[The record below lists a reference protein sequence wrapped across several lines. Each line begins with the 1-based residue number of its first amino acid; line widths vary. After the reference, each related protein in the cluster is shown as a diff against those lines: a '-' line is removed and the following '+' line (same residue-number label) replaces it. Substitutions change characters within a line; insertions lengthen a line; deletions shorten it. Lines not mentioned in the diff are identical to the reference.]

1 MSAPR
6 YVKPKAVRGHKLM
19 FRDATQ
25 EDAEFILSLRT
36 DELKN
41 RYLSATSS
49 DVRQQRDWLARYAAD
64 DSQIYFIICKLDGG
78 QPVGTVRLY
87 DQQGD
92 SFCWGSWIKSEEAPS
107 GFGVESALIIYDY
120 ALQLG
125 FQRAH
130 FQVSKGN
137 DGVISFHLRF
147 GAVQVAEFDTEY
159 HYEMSNEAIHGAMAQ
174 YRKFLP
180 NGATVEF

>member
-1 MSAPR
+1 MNPPR
-6 YVKPKAVRGHKLM
+6 YVKPKAVRGHKLL
-19 FRDATQ
+19 FRDATVA
-25 EDAEFILSLRT
+25 DAEFILSLRT
-36 DELKN
+36 DASKN
-41 RYLSATSS
+41 RYLSATSP
-49 DVRQQRDWLARYAAD
+49 DLQQQREWLARYAAD
-64 DSQIYFIICKLDGG
+64 DSQLYFIICTLEG

-92 SFCWGSWIKSEEAPS
+92 SFCWGSWIKSDGAPS

-137 DGVISFHLRF
+137 DGVSRFHLRF
-147 GAVQVAEFDTEY
+147 GAVQVAELDTEY
-159 HYEMSNEAIHGAMAQ
+159 HYQMNNAAIHGALAE

-180 NGATVEF
+180 DGAQAEF

>member
-1 MSAPR
+1 MSTPR

-19 FRDATQ
+19 FRDATVD
-25 EDAEFILSLRT
+25 DAEFILSLRT
-36 DELKN
+36 DASKN

-49 DVRQQRDWLARYAAD
+49 DVQQQRDWLARYAAD
-64 DSQIYFIICKLDGG
+64 DSQLYFIICTRDGR
-78 QPVGTVRLY
+78 PVGTVRLY

-92 SFCWGSWIKSEEAPS
+92 SFCWGSWIKSDDAPS

-120 ALQLG
+120 ALRLG
-125 FQRAH
+125 FTRSH

-137 DGVISFHLRF
+137 DGVTSFHLRF
-147 GAVQVAEFDTEY
+147 GAVQVAELDTEY
-159 HYEMSNEAIHGAMAQ
+159 HYEMSNAAIHGALAQ

-180 NGATVEF
+180 DGITVEF

>member
-1 MSAPR
+1 MNAPR
-6 YVKPKAVRGHKLM
+6 YRKPRAVHGNKLVL
-19 FRDATQ
+19 RDAT
-25 EDAEFILSLRT
+25 EADAEFILSLRT
-36 DELKN
+36 DQNKN
-41 RYLSATSS
+41 RYLSATSP
-49 DVRQQRDWLARYAAD
+49 DVQQQRDWLRRYAAD
-64 DSQIYFIICKLDGG
+64 DTQIYFIICNLDG

-92 SFCWGSWIKSEEAPS
+92 SFCWGSWIKSDEAPS
-107 GFGVESALIIYDY
+107 GFGVESALIIYHY

-147 GAVQVAEFDTEY
+147 GARQTAENDHEY
-159 HYEMSNEAIHGAMAQ
+159 HYEMSRAAIDGAIQQ
-174 YRKFLP
+174 YRKYLP
-180 NGATVEF
+180 DGIRVEY

>member
-6 YVKPKAVRGHKLM
+6 YVKPKAVRGNKLV
-19 FRDATQ
+19 FRDATVD
-25 EDAEFILSLRT
+25 DAEFILSLRT
-36 DELKN
+36 DASKN

-49 DVRQQRDWLARYAAD
+49 DVQQQRDWLARYAAD
-64 DSQIYFIICKLDGG
+64 DNQIYFIICALDGR
-78 QPVGTVRLY
+78 PVGTVRLY

-92 SFCWGSWIKSEEAPS
+92 SFCWGSWIKSDDAPG
-107 GFGVESALIIYDY
+107 GFGIESALIIYAY

-137 DGVISFHLRF
+137 DGVISFHQRF
-147 GAVQVAEFDTEY
+147 GAVETAENDVEF
-159 HYEMSNEAIHGAMAQ
+159 HYEMSNAAIHGALAQ

-180 NGATVEF
+180 DGIQVEF

>member
-6 YVKPKAVRGHKLM
+6 YVKPKAVRGHKLV
-19 FRDATQ
+19 FRDATVD
-25 EDAEFILSLRT
+25 DAEFILSLRT
-36 DELKN
+36 DAAKN
-41 RYLSATSS
+41 RYLSATSA
-49 DVRQQRDWLARYAAD
+49 DVQQQRDWLTRYAAD
-64 DSQIYFIICKLDGG
+64 DSQLYFIICNLDGK
-78 QPVGTVRLY
+78 PVGTVRLY

-92 SFCWGSWIKSEEAPS
+92 SFCWGSWIKSDDAPA

-120 ALQLG
+120 ALQQG
-125 FQRAH
+125 FRRAH

-147 GAVQVAEFDTEY
+147 GAVQVAEFETEY
-159 HYEMSNEAIHGAMAQ
+159 HYEMRHDAILGAMAQ

>member
-1 MSAPR
+1 MNAPR
-6 YVKPKAVRGHKLM
+6 YVKPRLVRGHKLM
-19 FRDATQ
+19 MRDATVA
-25 EDAEFILSLRT
+25 DAEFILSLRT
-36 DELKN
+36 DASKN
-41 RYLSATSS
+41 RYLSATSP
-49 DVRQQRDWLARYAAD
+49 DVERQREWLRRYATD
-64 DSQIYFIICKLDGG
+64 DSQIYFIICKLDG

-92 SFCWGSWIKSEEAPS
+92 SFCWGSWIKSDDAPA
-107 GFGVESALIIYDY
+107 GFGVESALLIYAF
-120 ALQLG
+120 ALRLG

-159 HYEMSNEAIHGAMAQ
+159 HYEMSHAAILGAMQQ

-180 NGATVEF
+180 DGATIEF